1 MFTLQNYI
9 QALTN
14 PEKENV
20 VAFPSSLIKILGPR
34 TNEHFKLESEYG
46 VVIRFPQDT
55 KAKIGGSTM
64 NVMLATSKLEAL
76 IAQLSSN
83 ATEAEKPAQ
92 PKDNRAL
99 KEFALKLGYEEEQ
112 INMVFEKFGYSID
125 QNTFLNKLITLTGPK
140 TTRIPDDKWSPVSPR
155 SVGASR
161 PDQFVRHPSELGG
174 MNSQMYGGDSGIV
187 ARGIV
192 SRSAVK
198 NPPSNGSQGY
208 PNRDIMPVGGS
219 INQFSRD
226 LPVGL
231 PMLNDGASRVYV
243 SRGTAPSTQSS
254 NTNASGVVAR
264 GIYHRGATPPA
275 QSNSMNQSDP
285 IARSFIPRTTSQTT
299 QGSNST
305 YSSSDWHNGSY
316 LPQGSEYALPSE
328 TEIIGKMVAQMSSKI
343 QQLPQSDLRHIVIDG
358 SNVAMR

>member
-1 MFTLQNYI
+1 MFSLQNYI

-14 PEKENV
+14 PEEENV
-20 VAFPSSLIKILGPR
+20 VEFPPSLIKILGPR
-34 TNEHFKLESEYG
+34 TDEHFKLEFEYG
-46 VVIRFPQDT
+46 VVIRFPQDA
-55 KAKIGGSTM
+55 KAKIGGSAM
-64 NVMLATSKLEAL
+64 NVMLATSKLEVL

-83 ATEAEKPAQ
+83 PTQAEKPAE

-125 QNTFLNKLITLTGPK
+125 KNTFLNKLITLTGAK
-140 TTRIPDDKWSPVSPR
+140 TTRIPDDRWSPVSPR

-174 MNSQMYGGDSGIV
+174 MNSKMYGGDSGIV

-198 NPPSNGSQGY
+198 SPPANGSQGY
-208 PNRDIMPVGGS
+208 SNREIMPVSGS

-243 SRGTAPSTQSS
+243 PRDTVPSTQGS

-275 QSNSMNQSDP
+275 QSNMNQSDA

-328 TEIIGKMVAQMSSKI
+328 AEIIGKMVAQMSSKI